1 MSDATITTSIEAEQL
16 SAFRDDA
23 LQIDHEDDYRAF
35 YAPFDWINDEAD
47 IVLVGVTPGK
57 QQAVE
62 ALQSLRKALLA
73 GKNFDEAAHLAKEAA
88 SFKGTIRTLGAR
100 LMDHFRLNH
109 VFGLRSTIELF
120 GSENGRA
127 HYTSVLRYPVLRNS
141 RITAAIGAL

>member
-1 MSDATITTSIEAEQL
+1 MSLTPTARAVIERFSPTICKMSNATITTSIEAEQL
-16 SAFRDDA
+16 SALWDDA

-73 GKNFDEAAHLAKEAA
+73 GKNFDEAAPLG
-88 SFKGTIRTLGAR
+88 SFSSQPC
-100 LMDHFRLNH
+100 
-109 VFGLRSTIELF
+109 LRAT
-120 GSENGRA
+120 
-127 HYTSVLRYPVLRNS
+127 
-141 RITAAIGAL
+141 